1 MWTEGETR
9 LLLDKYRS
17 YLPEIGPMKAIRN
30 KKEMWVRISTEIKG
44 RTAKQCE
51 DRYKTLIK
59 RKKVAVENNHTSGAK
74 RQRIEF
80 AQELENIATIDDSIE
95 PEVQMSSQAV
105 VTKSVD
111 VPTTSKNVAKRKV
124 VSVQETII
132 NVSREKEEARERR
145 HRERMEALN
154 NIQQLIS
161 NFLQGNIIEEEQ
173 F

>member
-1 MWTEGETR
+1 
-9 LLLDKYRS
+9 
-17 YLPEIGPMKAIRN
+17 MKAMRN
-30 KKEMWVRISTEIKG
+30 KKEMWVRISTEIEG

-59 RKKVAVENNHTSGAK
+59 RKKTAVENNHTSGAK

-80 AQELENIATIDDSIE
+80 AQELETIAAIDDSIE

-111 VPTTSKNVAKRKV
+111 VPTTSKNVAKRKL
-124 VSVQETII
+124 VSVQETLISI
-132 NVSREKEEARERR
+132 SREKEERR

-154 NIQQLIS
+154 NIQELIS
-161 NFLQGNIIEEEQ
+161 NFLHGNVIEEEQ
-173 F
+173 I